1 LNTSGGIVRHRSVA
15 QYLQARAA
23 NGASFSPD
31 GETIAFLTDI
41 TGVPQVWTVPA
52 AGGWPDQR
60 TFSSERVAGVQYAPQ
75 GDRLLFQMDTGGDER
90 VQLYVLEQNGT
101 RLIVLTEAPTVIHQF
116 GGWSPDGQKVVY
128 ANNARQ
134 GAYFDLYVR
143 DPAED
148 QGKRVL
154 EHDGTNNAGPW
165 RPDGGAVLF
174 TRSFTTMHNQLL
186 ILDLGTGAA
195 HPLTDA
201 AQLARYDQPA
211 WSADGSA
218 VYVLSDL
225 GRETMAL
232 ARIDVQSGK
241 LEWLRTGDWDLT
253 HLSLSHDGQRIALV
267 ENVDGYSVLHVSEVD
282 GLKALPVPTLPP
294 GVILD
299 LTWRPDGNALAVVIS
314 GATRNPDLWLVPVAG
329 EESRR
334 VTQSAL
340 AGIPADSLVEPELIR
355 YPTFDKREIPAFY
368 FRPIGA
374 SDDCPVVVYVHG
386 GPESQFLPNF
396 NPVVQYLVHRGYAV
410 LATNVRGSTGYGKA
424 YHRLDDVELRMDSV
438 ADLSHA
444 VTWLRGRPGGENRR
458 VAVMGGSYGGFMVL
472 SAITTYPELWSAAV
486 DIVGIANFVT
496 FLEHT
501 GPWRRKLRESEYGS
515 LEHDRAFLERISPI
529 HHIDQIKAPIIVIHG
544 ANDPRVP
551 IGEAEQIV
559 AVLNERNHPVEYL
572 RFEDEGHGL
581 IKLPNRIQG
590 YTAIAEFLDR
600 WMLPTA

>member
-1 LNTSGGIVRHRSVA
+1 MRHRSVA

-52 AGGWPDQR
+52 AGGWPHQR
-60 TFSSERVAGVQYAPQ
+60 TFSAERVAGVQYAPQ

-90 VQLYVLEQNGT
+90 VQLYLLEENGT
-101 RLIVLTEAPTVIHQF
+101 RLTALTEAPGVIHQF

-134 GAYFDLYVR
+134 GAFFDVYVR
-143 DPAED
+143 DLAED
-148 QGKRVL
+148 QGRRVL

-165 RPDGGAVLF
+165 RPDGDAMLV

-186 ILDLGTGAA
+186 ILDLGTGAVRE
-195 HPLTDA
+195 LTDA
-201 AQLARYDQPA
+201 ATLARYEQPA
-211 WSADGSA
+211 WSADGSFL
-218 VYVLSDL
+218 YVLSDL

-232 ARIDVQSGK
+232 ARIEAGTGK
-241 LEWLRTGDWDLT
+241 LEWLQAGDWDLT
-253 HLSLSHDGQRIALV
+253 HLDMSHDGRRLALA
-267 ENVDGYSVLHVSEVD
+267 ENADGYSVLHVLDSAD
-282 GLKALPVPTLPP
+282 LKPLQVPTLPP

-299 LTWRPDGNALAVVIS
+299 LTWRPDGNALAVVVS
-314 GATRNPDLWLVPVAG
+314 GATRNPDVQLVPVGGA
-329 EESRR
+329 ESRR

-355 YPTFDKREIPAFY
+355 YPSFDKREIPAFY
-368 FRPIGA
+368 FRPTGA

-396 NPVVQYLVHRGYAV
+396 NPVVQYLVNRGYAV
-410 LATNVRGSTGYGKA
+410 LATNVRGSTGYGKT
-424 YHRLDDVELRMDSV
+424 YHRLDDVEKRMDSV
-438 ADLSHA
+438 ADLAHA
-444 VTWLRGRPGGENRR
+444 VIWLHSLQGGEDRR

-472 SAITTYPELWSAAV
+472 SAITTYPELWTAAV

-529 HHIDQIKAPIIVIHG
+529 HHIDRIKAPLMVIHG

-559 AVLNERNHPVEYL
+559 AGLNGRNHPVEYL

>member
-1 LNTSGGIVRHRSVA
+1 VQHRSVA

-23 NGASFSPD
+23 NGATFSPN

-52 AGGWPDQR
+52 TGGWPDQR
-60 TFSSERVAGVQYAPQ
+60 TFSAERVAGVQYAPV

-90 VQLYVLEQNGT
+90 VQLYVLEEHGT
-101 RLIVLTEAPTVIHQF
+101 RLTALTEAPSVIHQF
-116 GGWSPDGQKVVY
+116 GGWSPDGQKVAY

-134 GAYFDLYVR
+134 GAYFDVFVR
-143 DPAED
+143 DLAD
-148 QGKRVL
+148 QQGRCVF
-154 EHDGTNNAGPW
+154 EHDGTNYAGPW
-165 RPDGGAVLF
+165 RPDGGAIVVS
-174 TRSFTTMHNQLL
+174 RSFTNMHNQLL
-186 ILDLGTGAA
+186 ILDLGTGDA
-195 HPLTDA
+195 HSLTNAD
-201 AQLARYDQPA
+201 QLARYEQPA

-232 ARIDVQSGK
+232 ARIEVETGK
-241 LEWLRTGDWDLT
+241 LEWLRAGDWDLT
-253 HLSLSHDGQRIALV
+253 HLSISHDGQRLV
-267 ENVDGYSVLHVSEVD
+267 LAENVDGYSVVHALD
-282 GLKALPVPTLPP
+282 IADLKPVRIPALPP

-314 GATRNPDLWLVPVAG
+314 GATRNPDVWLVPVDGA
-329 EESRR
+329 ESTR
-334 VTQSAL
+334 VTQSSL

-355 YPTFDKREIPAFY
+355 YPTFDKRKIPAFY
-368 FRPIGA
+368 FRPDGA

-396 NPVVQYLVHRGYAV
+396 NPVVQYLVNRGYAV
-410 LATNVRGSTGYGKA
+410 LATNVRGSTGYGKT

-438 ADLSHA
+438 ADLAHA
-444 VTWLRGRPGGENRR
+444 VSWLHGLPGGTGRR

-472 SAITTYPELWSAAV
+472 SSITTYPELWAAAV

-529 HHIDQIKAPIIVIHG
+529 HHIDRIKAPLMVIHG

-559 AVLNERNHPVEYL
+559 AGLNERSHPVEYL

-581 IKLPNRIQG
+581 IKLPNRIEG